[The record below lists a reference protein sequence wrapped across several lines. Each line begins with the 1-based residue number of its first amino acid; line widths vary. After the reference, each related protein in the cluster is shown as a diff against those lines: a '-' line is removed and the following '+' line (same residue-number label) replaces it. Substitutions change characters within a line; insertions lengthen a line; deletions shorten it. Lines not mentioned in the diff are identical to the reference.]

1 MSERVLI
8 TGASGFVGYHLIE
21 AALKAGFEVHGA
33 IRKSSDVS
41 HLSGLDIQYVYP
53 DYNNAESLQ
62 KELETGQYSY
72 IIHSAGVTR
81 AKNEAEYNK
90 INAAYTR
97 NLAQAAQHASIPLS
111 KFVFISSLA
120 AMGPTFY
127 EDINPITE
135 LSKAEPV
142 TNYGRSK
149 LLAEQYL
156 AEIKELPL
164 IVLRPTAVYGPRE
177 KDIYI
182 MFKTLKSGLEPY
194 IGTKG
199 QRLSFIYAKDLANVA
214 MKALVNPGNHVAYNI
229 SDGNSYERYELADL
243 TKKILGKKTLKF
255 HVPLGMVKAL
265 SGILELT
272 SPKDKTPVLNSEK
285 LAELTAENWNCSI
298 EKLKKDMGYVPAY
311 DLERGLEET
320 LKWYQSNNWL

>member
-1 MSERVLI
+1 MKERVLI
-8 TGASGFVGYHLIE
+8 TGASGFVGYHLIQ
-21 AALKAGFEVHGA
+21 AALNAGLEVHGA
-33 IRKSSDVS
+33 IRRSSDVS
-41 HLSGLDIQYVYP
+41 HLSGLDVQFVYP
-53 DYNNAESLQ
+53 DYSDAAKLQ
-62 KELETGQYSY
+62 KDLEEGQYNY
-72 IIHSAGVTR
+72 IIHAAGVTR

-90 INAAYTR
+90 INAGYTDM
-97 NLAQAAQHASIPLS
+97 LAQAASAATIPLS

-127 EDINPITE
+127 EDTQPITE
-135 LSKAEPV
+135 LSEARPV
-142 TNYGRSK
+142 TNYGKSK
-149 LLAEQYL
+149 LLAERYL
-156 AEIKELPL
+156 AERKELPL
-164 IVLRPTAVYGPRE
+164 VVLRPTAVYGPRE

-199 QRLSFIYAKDLANVA
+199 QWLSFIYAKDLANVA
-214 MKALVNPGNHVAYNI
+214 IRSLAIPGDHIAYNI
-229 SDGNSYERYELADL
+229 SDGNIYERYELANL

-255 HVPLGMVKAL
+255 HVPLGVVKAL

-272 SPKDKTPVLNSEK
+272 ASKGKTPVLNNEK

-311 DLERGLEET
+311 DLKKGLEET
-320 LKWYQSNNWL
+320 LQWYQSNNWL